1 MSNRRAAR
9 VRTAAD
15 IMISLFRASDALP
28 ATGPWA
34 RRPGLSRRRWPRWVV
49 RAERLAGTLP
59 WPHLLF
65 AAATVLTIRLM
76 GYDFGTFDQTLLL
89 SIFKHSVDPTLYAAD
104 PFTALMASHV
114 SFFWDLF
121 IPAYRLGLLEPTVF
135 VAYVL
140 VTYLFF
146 WSVWS
151 LTQALFKSNLASAI
165 GVVAL
170 LLPHFGLVGF
180 TQLTFSLVNWNAVL
194 PFTLWALT
202 LYLRRRYLAAFA
214 LLGVLYNFH
223 CLSVNFALG
232 LIVFASLAD
241 LRRVG
246 AHRGAGGR
254 SLLAG
259 LAVFV
264 VLALPVLAWRAAGD
278 PIDFSLRPE
287 WASLLIDRVNPTLY
301 QVFGTNPLVLVDTAS
316 FAAMVAMFFIA
327 RRLAP
332 PAPPQGT
339 AGAARTSLSWM
350 AAILLVAVV
359 EWVVSTWLPVT
370 ILVELQLGRV
380 GVYAIVLGYVY
391 FAHYLAAAY
400 QAGRLSRLEL
410 IALVLAL
417 ALPPLAFLALG
428 LWALGRWLPAARWRP
443 VVVGGLALG
452 VFGAT
457 LPVAAQMGLW
467 DPRVQVE
474 ARRDPWYAAQ
484 VWARDHTLKQAVFM
498 TPPQIHGFF
507 VPGWRVY
514 SERATVVTLYD
525 VIDIGYTPSYLD
537 TWRPR
542 FEAVAPGA
550 LARFRGNPAENAAL
564 AASAFYGL
572 TDAQMLAVARQYG
585 ASYLVVERP
594 HLRPWPV
601 AYANQAYVIYD
612 LRPLK

>member
-9 VRTAAD
+9 LRTAAD
-15 IMISLFRASDALP
+15 IMISLFRATDALP
-28 ATGPWA
+28 AAGPWA
-34 RRPGLSRRRWPRWVV
+34 RPRPGLSRRSWPRWVV

-65 AAATVLTIRLM
+65 AVATVFTIRLT
-76 GYDFGTFDQTLLL
+76 GYDFGTFDQTLLVPIL
-89 SIFKHSVDPTLYAAD
+89 KHSVDPALYAAD
-104 PFTALMASHV
+104 PFTALMAIHV

-121 IPAYRLGLLEPTVF
+121 VPAYRLGLLEPAVF
-135 VAYVL
+135 AAFVGI
-140 VTYLFF
+140 TYLFF

-151 LTQALFKSNLASAI
+151 LAQALFNNRLASA
-165 GVVAL
+165 VSVAAL
-170 LLPHFGLVGF
+170 AVPHFGLVGF

-194 PFTLWALT
+194 PFTLWALA

-241 LRRVG
+241 LRRV
-246 AHRGAGGR
+246 HWRN
-254 SLLAG
+254 LLVG

-264 VLALPVLAWRAAGD
+264 ALALPVLAWRASGD
-278 PIDFSLRPE
+278 PLDFSLRPE
-287 WASLLIDRVNPTLY
+287 WASLLIDRANPTLY
-301 QVFGTNPLVLVDTAS
+301 QVFGTNPLVLIDTAS
-316 FAAMVAMFFIA
+316 FAALVAMFFIA

-332 PAPPQGT
+332 PAPGDDT

-350 AAILLVAVV
+350 AAILVVVLV
-359 EWVVSTWLPVT
+359 EWVVTTWLPVT
-370 ILVELQLGRV
+370 LLVELQLGRV
-380 GVYAIVLGYVY
+380 GVYALVLGYVY
-391 FAHYLAAAY
+391 FAHYLAADY
-400 QAGRLSRLEL
+400 QAGRLSRPEL

-443 VVVGGLALG
+443 LVVAGLALG
-452 VFGAT
+452 VFGAS
-457 LPVAAQMGLW
+457 LLVAAQMGLW

-474 ARRDPWYAAQ
+474 SRRDPWYAAQ
-484 VWARDHTLKQAVFM
+484 VWAREATPRQAVFI
-498 TPPQIHGFF
+498 TPPQIQGLF

-525 VIDIGYTPSYLD
+525 AIDIGYTPGYLD
-537 TWRPR
+537 TWQPR

-550 LARFRGNPAENAAL
+550 LARFRGNQAENAAL

-572 TDAQMLAVARQYG
+572 TDAQVLAVARQYG

-601 AYANQAYVIYD
+601 AYANQEYVIYD
-612 LRPLK
+612 LAP